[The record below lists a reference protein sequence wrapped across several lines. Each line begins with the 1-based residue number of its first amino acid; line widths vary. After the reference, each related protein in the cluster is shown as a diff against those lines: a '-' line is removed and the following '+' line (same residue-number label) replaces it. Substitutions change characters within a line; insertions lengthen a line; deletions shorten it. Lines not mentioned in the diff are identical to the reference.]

1 MESAQK
7 NDAPQ
12 RLYEDLIS
20 PESVYHSLHFQ
31 NPGGN
36 KTALGPVPI
45 QKGPIVAILLSV
57 LSILSLSILVIVAIH
72 YSKAPKLPSVSKPGS
87 ELWHLQDNIFYLSW
101 HGPGNC
107 QSAEAFCRK
116 RNATLA
122 ISYQHN
128 RDWMMSLTSG
138 MQMWVQAETKEDSSG
153 SGQIENE
160 VLCSC
165 VLFSAPEAAHC
176 GAYHG
181 WVCEKRAYWSQTD
194 NDMFSE

>member
-7 NDAPQ
+7 NDAPP
-12 RLYEDLIS
+12 RIYEGLTS

-36 KTALGPVPI
+36 KTALD
-45 QKGPIVAILLSV
+45 
-57 LSILSLSILVIVAIH
+57 
-72 YSKAPKLPSVSKPGS
+72 SKAPKLPSVSKPGS

-128 RDWMMSLTSG
+128 RS
-138 MQMWVQAETKEDSSG
+138 
-153 SGQIENE
+153 E

-165 VLFSAPEAAHC
+165 MLFSAPEAAHC

-181 WVCEKRAYWSQTD
+181 WLCEKRAYRSQTD